1 VNRLVSSKHNME
13 RNVHIDIKKKYLYKR
28 NCCLILA
35 LIVFSFVAPSFS
47 QTADNSTRI
56 VRILSYNILHG
67 ATVNNDFD
75 LDKIAAVIKSVNP
88 DLVALQEVDFNT
100 KRAHEMDLV
109 TELAYRTG
117 MAPLFSRAMKY
128 DGGEYGEGVLS
139 KFSFERTFNNPLPH
153 SPQNEPRSALEIH
166 VIINSGDEIIF
177 IGTHLDHTRDQA
189 DRVAQVKKLNELFS
203 ENTTPTIL
211 AGDLNSTPESDPM
224 KILLEK
230 WTDAGSTNPQFT
242 FPSSE
247 PERRIDYVLFL
258 PADRWRVLE
267 SRVIDEKIASDHRPL
282 LTVLELLPAGN
293 RNN

>member
-1 VNRLVSSKHNME
+1 VNRWVSSKHNTE
-13 RNVHIDIKKKYLYKR
+13 RNLFIEHLKKFYCR
-28 NCCLILA
+28 RTHCTITSVIVLA
-35 LIVFSFVAPSFS
+35 FVVPSFGQS
-47 QTADNSTRI
+47 EPDSTRI

-75 LDKIAAVIKSVNP
+75 LDKIASVIMSVNP

-100 KRAHEMDLV
+100 NRAHDMDLV

-128 DGGEYGEGVLS
+128 DGGEYGEGILS
-139 KFSFERTFNNPLPH
+139 KYSFERTFNNPLPH
-153 SPQNEPRSALEIH
+153 SAQHEPRSAIEVH
-166 VIINSGDEIIF
+166 VRIISGDEIIF

-189 DRVAQVKKLNELFS
+189 DRVAQTKKLNELFAQ
-203 ENTTPTIL
+203 NTTPTIL

-224 KILLEK
+224 KILFEK
-230 WTDAGSTNPQFT
+230 WTDAASTNPQFT

-247 PERRIDYVLFL
+247 PRRRIDYVLFL

-267 SRVIDEKIASDHRPL
+267 SRVIDERIASDHRPL
-282 LTVLELLPAGN
+282 LTVLELLPAGKHQ
-293 RNN
+293 

>member
-1 VNRLVSSKHNME
+1 MHNPGSIVNLES
-13 RNVHIDIKKKYLYKR
+13 KKKNFYKR
-28 NCCLILA
+28 IRSLIMA
-35 LIVFSFVAPSFS
+35 VVVFSFAASSYS
-47 QTADNSTRI
+47 QTTDNSTRI

-100 KRAHEMDLV
+100 KRAKDIDLV

-128 DGGEYGEGVLS
+128 DGGEYGEGILS
-139 KFSFERTFNNPLPH
+139 KYSFERTFNNPLPH
-153 SPQNEPRSALEIH
+153 SPQHEPRSALEVHIR
-166 VIINSGDEIIF
+166 INSGDEIIF

-189 DRVAQVKKLNELFS
+189 DRVAQAKKLNDLFS

-211 AGDLNSTPESDPM
+211 AGDLNSTPESDAM

-230 WTDAGSTNPQFT
+230 WTDAGLTNPQFT

-247 PERRIDYVLFL
+247 PRRRIDYILYL
-258 PADRWRVLE
+258 PANRWRVLE
-267 SRVIDEKIASDHRPL
+267 SRVIDERIASDHRPL

-293 RNN
+293 RNK